1 MPELTY
7 LSLGWGV
14 QSWTIAAMVA
24 LGDLPPIDLA
34 IHSDTGHE
42 AAGTYAHAEKWT
54 HWLEERGVRV
64 VTVKPENNDVIREDW
79 GIESGT
85 PSIQIPAFTLAQ
97 PDATLG
103 QKHRQCTREWKIT
116 PIRRHL
122 RSILGPGRLKPGSLV
137 CWQGISL
144 DEWSRMRDSDV
155 KYIRNV
161 YPLVDRRMT
170 RLDCAQWLQQN
181 GLDIPQKSACVF
193 CPFHSRAEWH
203 QLKQQG
209 RQRLGPR
216 DQCGPVNP
224 EKARHHGY
232 FHPSLT
238 ATAGRSG
245 ADTRGRE
252 SPAIG
257 AGPALRRGRVLRVG
271 TGEPPQININQIS
284 TSSSRKKGADKGEKN
299 EGNRQHS

>member
-7 LSLGWGV
+7 ISLGWGV

-54 HWLEERGVRV
+54 PWLTEHGIQV
-64 VTVKPENNDVIREDW
+64 VTVKPENNSIIREDW
-79 GIESGT
+79 GKKSGS
-85 PSIQIPAFTLAQ
+85 PSIQIPAFTLTHPSEDNAGG
-97 PDATLG
+97 ANAKEG
-103 QKHRQCTREWKIT
+103 QIGRQCTREWKIT

-155 KYIRNV
+155 GYIQNV

-170 RLDCAQWLQQN
+170 RLDCVKWLQQHN
-181 GLDIPQKSACVF
+181 LDVPQKSACVF
-193 CPFHSRAEWH
+193 CPFHKKSEWR

-209 RQRLGPR
+209 GSDWDHAMDVDQAIRKKR
-216 DQCGPVNP
+216 DTMDI
-224 EKARHHGY
+224 
-232 FHPSLT
+232 FIHPSRLPLEE
-238 ATAGRSG
+238 AVRIPEDLG
-245 ADTRGRE
+245 AQQLELDLPCDG
-252 SPAIG
+252 G
-257 AGPALRRGRVLRVG
+257 VCFV
-271 TGEPPQININQIS
+271 
-284 TSSSRKKGADKGEKN
+284 
-299 EGNRQHS
+299 

>member
-42 AAGTYAHAEKWT
+42 ASGTYAHAEKWT
-54 HWLEERGVRV
+54 PWLTEHGIQV

-79 GIESGT
+79 GKKSGS
-85 PSIQIPAFTLAQ
+85 PSIQIPAFTLTHLSEDNAGG
-97 PDATLG
+97 ANAKEG
-103 QKHRQCTREWKIT
+103 QIGRQCTRQWKIT
-116 PIRRHL
+116 PIRKHL

-155 KYIRNV
+155 GYIQNI
-161 YPLVDRRMT
+161 YPLVERRMT
-170 RLDCAQWLQQN
+170 RLDCIKWLQQHN
-181 GLDIPQKSACVF
+181 LDVPNKSACVF
-193 CPFHSRAEWH
+193 CPFHKKSEWR

-209 RQRLGPR
+209 GSDWDHAMDVDQAIRKKR
-216 DQCGPVNP
+216 DTMDI
-224 EKARHHGY
+224 
-232 FHPSLT
+232 FIHPSRLPLEE
-238 ATAGRSG
+238 AVRIPEDVG
-245 ADTRGRE
+245 AQQMELDLPCDG
-252 SPAIG
+252 G
-257 AGPALRRGRVLRVG
+257 VCFV
-271 TGEPPQININQIS
+271 
-284 TSSSRKKGADKGEKN
+284 
-299 EGNRQHS
+299 

>member
-24 LGDLPPIDLA
+24 LGDLPPIELA

-54 HWLEERGVRV
+54 PWLTEHGIQV
-64 VTVKPENNDVIREDW
+64 VTVRPENNDVIREDW
-79 GIESGT
+79 GKKSGS
-85 PSIQIPAFTLAQ
+85 PSIQIPAFTLTHLSEDNAGG
-97 PDATLG
+97 ANAKEG
-103 QKHRQCTREWKIT
+103 QIGRQCTRQWKIT

-170 RLDCAQWLQQN
+170 RLDCTQWLQQHN
-181 GLDIPQKSACVF
+181 LDVPNKSACVF
-193 CPFHSRAEWH
+193 CPFHKKSEWR

-209 RQRLGPR
+209 GSDWDHATDVDQAIRKKR
-216 DQCGPVNP
+216 DTMDI
-224 EKARHHGY
+224 
-232 FHPSLT
+232 FIHPSRLPLEE
-238 ATAGRSG
+238 AVQIPEDVG
-245 ADTRGRE
+245 AQQMELDLPCDG
-252 SPAIG
+252 G
-257 AGPALRRGRVLRVG
+257 VCFV
-271 TGEPPQININQIS
+271 
-284 TSSSRKKGADKGEKN
+284 
-299 EGNRQHS
+299 